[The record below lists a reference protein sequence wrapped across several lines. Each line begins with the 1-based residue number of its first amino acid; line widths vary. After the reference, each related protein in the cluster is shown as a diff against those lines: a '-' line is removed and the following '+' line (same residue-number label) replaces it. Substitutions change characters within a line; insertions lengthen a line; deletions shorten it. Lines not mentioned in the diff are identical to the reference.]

1 MANNNTLY
9 ILERMPVRYAGNH
22 YHTGAT
28 FIESAGKSY
37 ILQNIIDACQHV
49 MLATRTY
56 QAMRAINFLRA
67 LLHMLWMTL
76 TVIPVSLALV
86 ALRPFVRH
94 SPAAWHGWF
103 YRLAAF
109 WLWLAVWGA
118 RVLCGVRW
126 RITGLEHI
134 PREGAAV
141 LLAKHQSAW
150 ETLALPALLPRPLAY
165 VFKRELLRIP
175 FFGWALGSLDMIH
188 IDRSQRQAS
197 VKLVVSE
204 GRRLLGDGVLVALFP
219 EGTRTARGQ
228 QGKYLTSGARLAI
241 ECGVPVIPIAIT
253 SARCWPPR
261 SFVKTPGVVD
271 MSIGAPIATTG
282 RKGAEVMAEVQQWIE
297 GEMLRLD
304 APAYAATPQE

>member
-1 MANNNTLY
+1 
-9 ILERMPVRYAGNH
+9 
-22 YHTGAT
+22 
-28 FIESAGKSY
+28 
-37 ILQNIIDACQHV
+37 
-49 MLATRTY
+49 
-56 QAMRAINFLRA
+56 MRAINFLRA

-150 ETLALPALLPRPLAY
+150 ETLALPALLPRP
-165 VFKRELLRIP
+165 
-175 FFGWALGSLDMIH
+175 
-188 IDRSQRQAS
+188 RQAS